1 MLVNRTAVYKMCRQA
16 PGELQQ
22 RGFQV
27 SCSALLAR
35 LSPNDTEPVNRI
47 ERKLYERSHRWLM
60 WAIRKPG
67 WFGRTHRLAGQM
79 TRWRHGRGTL
89 LCLDPLYPLFHGAP
103 DRGVAISYDIT
114 PITDPHWHPE
124 GVGYLYELAYAH
136 IARSRMHIV
145 ASCQNTADQLH
156 DRWNIPRSRLTVLP
170 LGLFPLPEAAVTT
183 EKHPAPFFLFVGT
196 VEERK
201 NVDGLIR
208 AYAESGLFAERGIRL
223 RLVGMKNG
231 DDHPIMVLA
240 RQTPGVDVA
249 GFVSDGELAAAYRQC
264 LAFVYPSFCEGFGLP
279 LLEAMHRGCLCL
291 STNTGASPEVA
302 GDSALYVNPYDTGNI
317 ARGLRQLV
325 ELPSAASETL
335 RQKARDRAALFTWK
349 RFYDGLADVLSSA
362 LTGGACQSSDQK
374 VDIAVPFSR
383 HIHRC

>member
-79 TRWRHGRGTL
+79 TRWRYGGGTL
-89 LCLDPLYPLFHGAP
+89 LSLDPLYPLFHGAP
-103 DRGVAISYDIT
+103 DRGVAISYDVT
-114 PITDPHWHPE
+114 PITDPQWHPE
-124 GVGYLYELAYAH
+124 GVGNLYELAYAH
-136 IARSRMHIV
+136 LAQSRMHIV
-145 ASCQNTADQLH
+145 ASCRHTADQLH
-156 DRWNIPRSRLTVLP
+156 DRWGIPWSRLTVLP
-170 LGLFPLPEAAVTT
+170 LGLFPLPEVIEMTYDRT
-183 EKHPAPFFLFVGT
+183 APFLLFVGT
-196 VEERK
+196 VEPRK
-201 NVDGLIR
+201 NVAGLIR
-208 AYAESGLFAERGIRL
+208 AYADSGLFTARGIRL
-223 RLVGMKNG
+223 RLIGMKNG
-231 DDHPIMVLA
+231 DDHPIMVQA
-240 RQTPGVDVA
+240 RATPGVDLA
-249 GFVSDGELAAAYRQC
+249 GFVSDVELAAAYRQC

-302 GDSALYVNPYDTGNI
+302 GDAALYVNPYDPGDI
-317 ARGLRQLV
+317 ARGLRRLV
-325 ELPSAASETL
+325 DLPASAAESL
-335 RQKARDRAALFTWK
+335 RQNARSRAALFTWK
-349 RFYDGLADVLSSA
+349 RFYDGLADVLHSA
-362 LTGGACQSSDQK
+362 
-374 VDIAVPFSR
+374 
-383 HIHRC
+383 